1 MGTYITTKCGH
12 CNVKWEFLNSTR
24 LNIKLGPPI
33 IKCSSCNG
41 LNKTKHKLYRDMNT
55 FEKVWLYVEQTFLRF
70 IFNLGVIIMGF
81 GMLYGS
87 LLMEEEDG
95 TIPLN
100 NMLEIDNYFG
110 IIIFLSIGLG
120 IIWFGFNNLKQSFQ
134 LKEIIKI
141 YEETHDKNGGFIWSH
156 EYYEY

>member
-1 MGTYITTKCGH
+1 
-12 CNVKWEFLNSTR
+12 
-24 LNIKLGPPI
+24 
-33 IKCSSCNG
+33 
-41 LNKTKHKLYRDMNT
+41 
-55 FEKVWLYVEQTFLRF
+55 
-70 IFNLGVIIMGF
+70 
-81 GMLYGS
+81 MLYGS